1 MGIGLYL
8 ASLESLVVKWERLS
22 QIGDQVERRDVCE
35 CVCVIFLKKVYEYM
49 PD

>member
-1 MGIGLYL
+1 MGVGLYL

-22 QIGDQVERRDVCE
+22 QIGDQVERRDVC
-35 CVCVIFLKKVYEYM
+35 VYIFLKKVYEYM